1 MANWTRFGED
11 SLRLRGVD
19 DDGVMSVALQAML
32 TAVANFDHHFSGV
45 VATLAAFE
53 AGTFDSGG
61 FVPGEAV
68 LDQPGAAD
76 NLADAFRRGE
86 QCTGDITGIDFL
98 LRRDD
103 RLVDVRAEHNIEAVI
118 PGR

>member
-1 MANWTRFGED
+1 MTICATVGYPRSGD
-11 SLRLRGVD
+11 TGIAAQGLD
-19 DDGVMSVALQAML
+19 PALESAYVSENL
-32 TAVANFDHHFSGV
+32 
-45 VATLAAFE
+45 
-53 AGTFDSGG
+53 
-61 FVPGEAV
+61 AV
-68 LDQPGAAD
+68 LAGLLGAAD

-103 RLVDVRAEHNIEAVI
+103 RLVDVRAEYNIEAVI